1 MVTLFPGLPGVTCVI
16 LVPTEHK
23 DRNEMVS
30 VQPNSRC
37 HAKKPLKRRKILYI
51 RGFGFI
57 TVSSS
62 CIFIFILCFQVVAHP
77 TIHE

>member
-1 MVTLFPGLPGVTCVI
+1 MVTLFPGLPGATCVI
-16 LVPTEHK
+16 ALFSCQQNIKIGT
-23 DRNEMVS
+23 RLFLS
-30 VQPNSRC
+30 SQ
-37 HAKKPLKRRKILYI
+37 KPLKRRKTLYI

-77 TIHE
+77 TIYE